1 MIIIMIIVIIITIY
15 CNTRTLSH
23 ILTLALAHLH
33 ICYDADYTIRISH
46 SEFSCVKN
54 AIVTSFFFS
63 HRENKSQNSD
73 VKGRT
78 GEHGREK

>member
-23 ILTLALAHLH
+23 ILTLALSHLH

-46 SEFSCVKN
+46 PE
-54 AIVTSFFFS
+54 
-63 HRENKSQNSD
+63 
-73 VKGRT
+73 
-78 GEHGREK
+78 

>member
-1 MIIIMIIVIIITIY
+1 MIIVIIITIY

-46 SEFSCVKN
+46 SE
-54 AIVTSFFFS
+54 
-63 HRENKSQNSD
+63 
-73 VKGRT
+73 
-78 GEHGREK
+78 